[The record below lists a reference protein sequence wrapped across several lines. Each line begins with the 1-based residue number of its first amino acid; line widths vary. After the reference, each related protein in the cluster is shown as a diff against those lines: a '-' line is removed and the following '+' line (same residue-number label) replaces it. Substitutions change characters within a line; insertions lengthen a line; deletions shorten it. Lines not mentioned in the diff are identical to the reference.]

1 MKVLNLIRFI
11 ALNVLLI
18 SVFSCS
24 NDDLDDIPSTLPVQV
39 NTFATYSVDE
49 FATSG
54 AVSIELDENDKIV
67 VRVELPQPVTE
78 EQTVKIY
85 NGLFDG
91 VNHEVYLTL
100 NPITSGE
107 TTSITE
113 VVQSD
118 NGDNIIFEQL
128 VSEDRNLRVL
138 KEGEDPL
145 SIHVFTDL
153 GENAFV
159 QSGEK
164 KYAVI
169 DADSAT
175 VAEAVML
182 PRENEDTPML
192 VAVKM
197 MDRDESKDYYPVIR
211 TGTAAT
217 GTSTNDIIVSLPTI
231 LKFTN
236 DNSAAVSFMNLTDYT
251 TPLSIVDGFLSI
263 TEETSSGTEVGRG
276 DVGGNELTGNYND
289 YVFDNEKNK
298 TYDGTVRLQE
308 RYNGNVLVAYQMH
321 SGDQNPGNTS
331 SVGMYVSNHIQ
342 YNEGMVEMLTDY
354 QAGSGSVFYSD
365 VRAIKYD
372 ALLASDNHIRMF
384 QGTDEKAGD
393 YYVVSNLGT
402 AAYTGTNTETSITY
416 FDGVIAEPLKIN
428 LKQRVNDQ
436 TEGVIEF
443 DTYIG
448 SNETYEITIY
458 KGTDFNAEN
467 PTVLV
472 NFSTYDSTGGPVF
485 YRDVHSDANSNA
497 IDYVDMVGG
506 QNHYRVKRRVE
517 GGDYEYIGYG
527 IIE

>member
-24 NDDLDDIPSTLPVQV
+24 NDDLDDTPSTLPVQV

-54 AVSIELDENDKIV
+54 TVSIELDENDKIL
-67 VRVELPQPVTE
+67 VRVELSQPVTE

-100 NPITSGE
+100 NPIASGE

-118 NGDNIIFEQL
+118 NGNNIIFEQL

-138 KEGEDPL
+138 KESEDPL
-145 SIHVFTDL
+145 SINVFTDL

-164 KYAVI
+164 KYAII

-192 VAVKM
+192 VAVRM
-197 MDRDESKDYYPVIR
+197 IDRDDSKDYYPVIR

-217 GTSTNDIIVSLPTI
+217 GASTNDIIVSLPTI

-251 TPLSIVDGFLSI
+251 TPLSIVDGFLII

-321 SGDQNPGNTS
+321 SGDQNPDDTS
-331 SVGMYVSNHIQ
+331 LVGMYVSNHIQ

-384 QGTDEKAGD
+384 QGTEKDGD

-402 AAYTGTNTETSITY
+402 AAYTGINIETSITY

-428 LKQRVNDQ
+428 LKQRVNEK

-443 DTYIG
+443 DSFIA
-448 SNETYEITIY
+448 SNETYEIKIY
-458 KGTDFNAEN
+458 KGTDYNAEH
-467 PTVLV
+467 PIELV
-472 NFSTYDSTGGPVF
+472 DFSAYDNMSGPVF
-485 YRDVHSDANSNA
+485 YRDVHSDANSNP
-497 IDYVDMVGG
+497 IKYIDMVGG
-506 QNHYRVKRRVE
+506 QNHYRVYRKLGE
-517 GGDYEYIGYG
+517 GDLEYIGYG